1 MWFNLLCLGDLLT
14 RGEREILSVSG
25 RVGREAKVLFLLY
38 FDGKIKCIPI
48 PLKLR
53 NSHFE
58 LSFLLERFQEC
69 HVFTKDIYFWV
80 IWTSRRFQL
89 NSVCFCMLYHLH
101 QIQVCFLFVKL
112 KHIAAKAPGL
122 KTWHINV
129 KPAFKDDLACQP
141 KPR

>member
-14 RGEREILSVSG
+14 RGERKIRSVSG
-25 RVGREAKVLFLLY
+25 RVRREAKVLFLLY

-48 PLKLR
+48 PLKLG

-89 NSVCFCMLYHLH
+89 NSVCFCMLYHH
-101 QIQVCFLFVKL
+101 QIQVCFLFVKNSNISRL
-112 KHIAAKAPGL
+112 KPLVWKHGTL
-122 KTWHINV
+122 MLNFT
-129 KPAFKDDLACQP
+129 DDLACQL